1 MNRRGQQEAEARWAR
16 AVLDADAAGER
27 PESGAESWQAA
38 WQGLELPP
46 AAGGAAPLVPP
57 DFARRVAL
65 AWRAE
70 QARAAAPLL
79 GAGWMR
85 AAALAALLAGI
96 ALGSTLSLAGSNPA
110 DSGAAAEESWQTT
123 SLSEEYL
130 SALASPEAIL
140 SSPTGADEA
149 ADVESEAPAAEP

>member
-16 AVLDADAAGER
+16 SVLEAGAGGAR
-27 PESGAESWQAA
+27 PESGAESWQAG

-46 AAGGAAPLVPP
+46 APPVPP
-57 DFARRVAL
+57 DFAHRVAR

-70 QARAAAPLL
+70 QARSAAPLL

-96 ALGSTLSLAGSNPA
+96 ALGGTLSLAGS
-110 DSGAAAEESWQTT
+110 SGAESAAAGDDSWQTT

-130 SALASPEAIL
+130 SALASPETIL
-140 SSPTGADEA
+140 AAPAEASEA
-149 ADVESEAPAAEP
+149 ADAARERPAGEP